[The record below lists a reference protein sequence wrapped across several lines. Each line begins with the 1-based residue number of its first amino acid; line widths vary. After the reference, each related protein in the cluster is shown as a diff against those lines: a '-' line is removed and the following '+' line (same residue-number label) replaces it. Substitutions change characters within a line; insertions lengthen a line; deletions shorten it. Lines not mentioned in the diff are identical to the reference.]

1 MVNSSKDSFKRG
13 KRGPKWRRA
22 KVREDS
28 MSVAELLS
36 SADPRQH
43 YFALKRDLETLSST
57 EPSILFFFLT
67 F

>member
-1 MVNSSKDSFKRG
+1 M
-13 KRGPKWRRA
+13 
-22 KVREDS
+22 REDS

-57 EPSILFFFLT
+57 EPSILFFFFLT